1 MTVFGLL
8 QVYIVVFQMEEV
20 HEIPKRQ
27 VDSTLSS
34 TSVTVALWSIGTII
48 NSRAFIILEFFVR
61 LRNSSQI
68 EYQN

>member
-1 MTVFGLL
+1 MTVFWFASGL
-8 QVYIVVFQMEEV
+8 YSGFSNGGS
-20 HEIPKRQ
+20 EIPKRQ